1 MESPCPFEPRKSQ
14 LSSVR
19 TAGKASEEKG
29 TRATGTDEVTTVAKM
44 DETTVGTE
52 MTEVATDAPTAAK
65 AAETIEAPEME
76 VKTSEPTTIGPVQN
90 ATTPTLPAAR
100 SATDAKSPDPVV
112 AASATTV
119 AVIDTSTTA
128 KADGITVDSET
139 TVAEITVDSETTVAV
154 IDTSTTGKAAGIT
167 VDSET
172 TVGVETRADHSGT
185 PSTITIGPVR
195 NVTTPTSRSETSATD
210 ARHLDQVAAV
220 AVVNEA
226 EAALPMVA
234 NATTGVKVAGT
245 ETIVVTEVETD
256 AHLTADSATK
266 GAEASGTVG
275 DETVAAADKVA
286 GKAAVTTAHVV
297 EVALNVVGPLME
309 AFEEP
314 KASAP
319 AMPITVHLK
328 ISERPVHLN
337 EKKTEWT

>member
-1 MESPCPFEPRKSQ
+1 M
-14 LSSVR
+14 
-19 TAGKASEEKG
+19 
-29 TRATGTDEVTTVAKM
+29 TTVAKM

-52 MTEVATDAPTAAK
+52 MTEVATDAPTTAK
-65 AAETIEAPEME
+65 AAETTEAPEME

-139 TVAEITVDSETTVAV
+139 TVVEITVDSETTVV
-154 IDTSTTGKAAGIT
+154 EIT

-172 TVGVETRADHSGT
+172 TVGVETRADPSGT

-297 EVALNVVGPLME
+297 EVALNVVDPLME

>member
-1 MESPCPFEPRKSQ
+1 
-14 LSSVR
+14 
-19 TAGKASEEKG
+19 
-29 TRATGTDEVTTVAKM
+29 VTTVAKM

-139 TVAEITVDSETTVAV
+139 TVAEITVDSETTVAEITV
-154 IDTSTTGKAAGIT
+154 DSETTVVEITVDSETTVVEIT

-172 TVGVETRADHSGT
+172 TVGVETRADPSGT

-297 EVALNVVGPLME
+297 EVALNVVDPLME

>member
-1 MESPCPFEPRKSQ
+1 M
-14 LSSVR
+14 
-19 TAGKASEEKG
+19 
-29 TRATGTDEVTTVAKM
+29 TTVAKV

-52 MTEVATDAPTAAK
+52 MTEVATDAPTTAK

-100 SATDAKSPDPVV
+100 SVTDAKNPDPVV
-112 AASATTV
+112 AASVTT
-119 AVIDTSTTA
+119 
-128 KADGITVDSET
+128 E
-139 TVAEITVDSETTVAV
+139 AV
-154 IDTSTTGKAAGIT
+154 IDTSTTGKVDGIT
-167 VDSET
+167 VGSEM
-172 TVGVETRADHSGT
+172 TVGVETMADPSGT
-185 PSTITIGPVR
+185 PSTIMIGLVH
-195 NVTTPTSRSETSATD
+195 NVTIPTSRSETRVTD

-234 NATTGVKVAGT
+234 NATTGVKVVGTDAHPTADSATIVGT
-245 ETIVVTEVETD
+245 EVGTD
-256 AHLTADSATK
+256 AHLTADNATK
-266 GAEASGTVG
+266 GAEASGTVD

-297 EVALNVVGPLME
+297 EVALNVVDPLME

>member
-1 MESPCPFEPRKSQ
+1 M
-14 LSSVR
+14 
-19 TAGKASEEKG
+19 
-29 TRATGTDEVTTVAKM
+29 TTVAKM

-139 TVAEITVDSETTVAV
+139 TV
-154 IDTSTTGKAAGIT
+154 
-167 VDSET
+167 
-172 TVGVETRADHSGT
+172 GVETRADPSGT